1 MKPDLFA
8 KLEARMESFTPAE
21 RQIAHYILTNR
32 AGIPFETA
40 ASLATKLG
48 VSAVT
53 VGRFCRALGYRHF
66 RDLKEDLR
74 TRAGAMPWLVGDQ
87 LKRFMDRYD
96 DEAQLR
102 RSLELE
108 MAALV
113 EVYDM
118 VTTPQWKAAV
128 TQVVSATTVQIAG
141 FQTERGLAHLFA
153 HSLQYVRD
161 GVELVDTASG
171 HYAEIFARRI
181 KQRCLILIDIK
192 RYSRQSYLLAEM
204 AAAEGVPLVIIT
216 DKHCDWGRRY
226 AQHVLAV
233 PSESGQFWSSSV
245 AMTCLINL
253 FVNAIVARSGKS
265 VERHLERVS
274 QLFAHFTG
282 FVNPGSGRTGRAA
295 SSLR

>member
-1 MKPDLFA
+1 MKPDLFE

-21 RQIAHYILTNR
+21 RQIAHYILTNKP
-32 AGIPFETA
+32 AIPFETA

-53 VGRFCRALGYRHF
+53 VGRFCRAVGYRHF
-66 RDLKEDLR
+66 RDLKEELR
-74 TRAGAMPWLVGDQ
+74 SRTAAAPWLVGDQ
-87 LKRFMDRYD
+87 LRQFMDRYG

-113 EVYDM
+113 EVYHM

-128 TQVVSATTVQIAG
+128 TQVMSATTVQIAG
-141 FQTERGLAHLFA
+141 FQTERGLAHLLA

-161 GVELVDTASG
+161 GVELVDAASG
-171 HYAEIFARRI
+171 HYAEIFARKI
-181 KQRCLILIDIK
+181 KQRCLVLVDIK
-192 RYSRQSYLLAEM
+192 RYSRQSFLVAEM
-204 AAAEGVPLVIIT
+204 AAAESIPLLIIT
-216 DKHCDWGRRY
+216 DKHCDWARRY
-226 AQHVLAV
+226 TQHVLAV

-274 QLFAHFTG
+274 ELFAHFTG
-282 FVNPGSGRTGRAA
+282 FVAAGGGRGGRAA
-295 SSLR
+295 ISSR